1 MKIRFHNISHFISFG
16 KRRDRS
22 LRVEQDQGLELE
34 EGIHHLGAKLRLELK
49 ILGVRGKRVRFQP

>member
-1 MKIRFHNISHFISFG
+1 VKIRFHNISHFISFG

-49 ILGVRGKRVRFQP
+49 ILGVRGKGVSFWS